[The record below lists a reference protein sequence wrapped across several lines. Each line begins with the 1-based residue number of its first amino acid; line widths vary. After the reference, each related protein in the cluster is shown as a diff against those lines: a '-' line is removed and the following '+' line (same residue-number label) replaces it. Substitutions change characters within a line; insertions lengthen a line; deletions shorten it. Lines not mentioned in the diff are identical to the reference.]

1 MTTPLAFNLPL
12 SCVIVFASSQALQT
26 FFKSDVTLHASFSFL
41 FHIFAVLGGSTLK
54 VCHVSH
60 SLGLWF
66 SFHPPPQ
73 VYISNGIWLSYPKD
87 AFQAVVHKDL
97 N

>member
-1 MTTPLAFNLPL
+1 MAFHLPL
-12 SCVIVFASSQALQT
+12 SCVIVFASSQV
-26 FFKSDVTLHASFSFL
+26 FKLSLSLMLTLYASFSFL
-41 FHIFAVLGGSTLK
+41 FHIFAVLVGYTLK
-54 VCHVSH
+54 VCHISR

>member
-12 SCVIVFASSQALQT
+12 SCVIVFASSQVLQT
-26 FFKSDVTLHASFSFL
+26 FFKSDVNTLCYL
-41 FHIFAVLGGSTLK
+41 FCSISLLSL
-54 VCHVSH
+54 SR

>member
-1 MTTPLAFNLPL
+1 ML
-12 SCVIVFASSQALQT
+12 
-26 FFKSDVTLHASFSFL
+26 TLYASFSFL
-41 FHIFAVLGGSTLK
+41 FYIFAVLVGYTLK
-54 VCHVSH
+54 VCHVSR